1 MSKIIL
7 TKKQA
12 EFIEGF
18 KERYY
23 WSKEKEV
30 DFADIHQ
37 ISREMVV
44 SAANSPAFIFT

>member
-18 KERYY
+18 KKPHYPDN
-23 WSKEKEV
+23 EKVEIT
-30 DFADIHQ
+30 DELPT
-37 ISREMVV
+37 R
-44 SAANSPAFIFT
+44 